1 MKILSPRVH
10 GYLDYVVVV
19 AFALA
24 PSLLNFSETPATVS
38 YVLAAVHLIETLI
51 TRFPLGVFKILP
63 FTVHGS
69 IEFVLSFLL
78 VAMPWV
84 FGYSNEPAARN
95 YYVGAGIGLF
105 VVWLITDYKAADR
118 NPAYA

>member
-1 MKILSPRVH
+1 MKILSPRAH
-10 GYLDYVVVV
+10 GYLDYMVVV

-24 PSLLNFSETPATVS
+24 PSLLGFSKVPATVS
-38 YVLAAVHLIETLI
+38 YVLAAVHLMETLI
-51 TRFPLGVFKILP
+51 TRFPLGVIKILP

-78 VAMPWV
+78 VAMPWI
-84 FGYSNEPAARN
+84 FGYSSEPAARN
-95 YYVGAGIGLF
+95 YYVASGIALF

-118 NPAYA
+118 SPAYT